1 MTEPRPFQPDELLRL
16 AGSGVAKVDL
26 MGPRGT
32 TLCTMDEIEAMAALI
47 VLGGLLPGKPTDP
60 ARQPRFVETEGN

>member
-1 MTEPRPFQPDELLRL
+1 MTEPCPFQPDELLRL

-47 VLGGLLPGKPTDP
+47 ALSGLLPGRPTDP
-60 ARQPRFVETEGN
+60 ARQPRFVEIERT

>member
-1 MTEPRPFQPDELLRL
+1 MTEPRPFLPDELLRL

-47 VLGGLLPGKPTDP
+47 VLGGLLPGRPTDP
-60 ARQPRFVETEGN
+60 ARQPRFVEKEN